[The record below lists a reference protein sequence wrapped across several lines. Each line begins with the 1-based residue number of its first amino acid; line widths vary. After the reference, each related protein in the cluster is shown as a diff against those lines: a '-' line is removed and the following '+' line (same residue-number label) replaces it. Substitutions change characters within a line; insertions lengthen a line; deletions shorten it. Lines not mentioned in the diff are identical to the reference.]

1 MVVVFSLS
9 EILGVSLVPKYEG
22 LVVAMILEEDLRE
35 TFGSFE
41 EVEGMQI
48 HKDRKN
54 EFKELK
60 GRYLPNHPRPL
71 KVSRGSW
78 CVGKVKLIS
87 ILDHNIEEEKS
98 LWNLLFEHHPFLMF
112 WILPYYMQL

>member
-1 MVVVFSLS
+1 M
-9 EILGVSLVPKYEG
+9 
-22 LVVAMILEEDLRE
+22 LVVTSQFTLLFADALSPIHSREQRQWSPNSQMFIVCRKEVTEEDLRE

-71 KVSRGSW
+71 KVSRGS
-78 CVGKVKLIS
+78 
-87 ILDHNIEEEKS
+87 
-98 LWNLLFEHHPFLMF
+98 
-112 WILPYYMQL
+112 